1 MSKNGLMIDYEYCT
15 GCHSCEVACK
25 NRLRLPV
32 GKYGIKVSEIGPF
45 LLEAPDKFEWNF
57 IPVPTSLCDMCGDLV
72 AKGEKPA
79 CVHHC
84 LGACMDYGPAEELAE
99 KMAAKGKKVMMYI
112 P

>member
-1 MSKNGLMIDYEYCT
+1 MSQNGLLIDYEYCT

-25 NRLRLPV
+25 NELKLSR
-32 GKYGIKVSEIGPF
+32 GKWGIKLAEIGPWQVG
-45 LLEAPDKFEWNF
+45 PDKWEWNF
-57 IPVPTSLCDMCGDLV
+57 IPVPTELCDLCGERV

-84 LGACMDYGPAEELAE
+84 QAQAMEYGPVEELAQ
-99 KMAAKGKKVMMYI
+99 KMAAKGSKMVLFV